1 MASYF
6 LNHEDF
12 YSNNTS
18 YYYWPAFL
26 ASSSNSSSATNLTG
40 VYDSVVSDV
49 VGSLSHEYQKWLF
62 SITGCLLVGLSGV
75 FPLLIFPNGECSFN
89 SSSSSKTGAKDKA
102 TTDSTG
108 KLSILIQFLFFY
120 CKNINTLLHVY
131 FVSFRFSCC

>member
-89 SSSSSKTGAKDKA
+89 SSSKTGAKDKA

-108 KLSILIQFLFFY
+108 KLSILIQFLFF
-120 CKNINTLLHVY
+120 LLQKYKYFAIY